1 MKQGHYP
8 LVVQGNLGCHESVVR
23 LIVFIFQRWRTNVL
37 FQRLDHGRIIM
48 AQDVKFQ
55 QIVINGMV
63 VKVGGDDVRRHIIG
77 RMLYR
82 SK

>member
-1 MKQGHYP
+1 
-8 LVVQGNLGCHESVVR
+8 
-23 LIVFIFQRWRTNVL
+23 
-37 FQRLDHGRIIM
+37 M